1 MIGRGAKGLVGGL
14 AGKFGFGYGKAKEE
28 KPIEFADEVVLKI
41 F

>member
-14 AGKFGFGYGKAKEE
+14 AGKLWGSSKAKEE
-28 KPIEFADEVVLKI
+28 KPQEFADEVVLKI